1 MEKNLS
7 LGKFSFV
14 MGDRFG
20 PQGKAELPACVK
32 SIGRKNLYHVDADHL
47 RLETVDCFNATPD
60 FFAIDVADSIAKP
73 VATPDAKAFGEANF
87 ITEVSMDETDSS
99 QASPET
105 GGEGLE
111 IAKDIYVYAIECFDE
126 FCTPYA
132 SDFHLWL
139 SFFTIV
145 KCFIKNV

>member
-1 MEKNLS
+1 MSKNLS
-7 LGKFSFV
+7 LGKFSFG

-32 SIGRKNLYHVDADHL
+32 SIGRKNPYHVDADHI
-47 RLETVDCFNATPD
+47 RLETLACFNATPD

-73 VATPDAKAFGEANF
+73 AAAPEAKAFGKANF

-99 QASPET
+99 QTSPET
-105 GGEGLE
+105 SGDGLE
-111 IAKDIYVYAIECFDE
+111 IAKKIYAYAIERVGE
-126 FCTPYA
+126 FCAPYA